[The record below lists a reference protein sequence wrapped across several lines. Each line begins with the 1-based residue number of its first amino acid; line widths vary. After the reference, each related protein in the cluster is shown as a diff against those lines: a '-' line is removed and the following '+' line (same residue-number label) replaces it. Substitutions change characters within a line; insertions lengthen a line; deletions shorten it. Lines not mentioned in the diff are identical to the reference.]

1 MQRNSLRTLLYSA
14 TIAAAIGAAPV
25 MTPLH
30 AQNPSDQGATT
41 NTNDR
46 DDDRSNWGWLGLLG
60 LVGLLGMRRRHDER
74 DTTVRARPTGTTG
87 TSGTSRPTT

>member
-1 MQRNSLRTLLYSA
+1 MQRNSLRTWLYSA

-30 AQNPSDQGATT
+30 AQNPSDQGAAT

-46 DDDRSNWGWLGLLG
+46 DGDRSNLGWLGLLG